1 MRNLNSVSLSAIRVI
16 EAIAR
21 TGSLVRAAEELG
33 ATPGALSQRLSKAE
47 ASLGQPLFV
56 RLSTGLRPTES
67 CARIVPRLTL
77 ALTEL
82 SASLTELKRSEST
95 TLTVTVAPIFAS
107 RWLIWR
113 IGRFNQKYPAIS
125 LRLLPTAD
133 VIDLDHSDVDVGIRF
148 GRDSAAMDGAFK
160 LIDQRVFPVCSPE
173 LSRSIQK
180 PQDLFQFPIIR
191 ENDQLSGWEVW
202 LAALGLG
209 QPEMKVGPTYADGSL
224 CLDAAMLGQGIF
236 MAWQTLASDAL
247 ERGQVVAPFSDRVL
261 SGASYWFITN
271 RWSAQKPAVRQF
283 REWLGEEMA
292 CSLRYWETF

>member
-1 MRNLNSVSLSAIRVI
+1 MRNLNAVPLSAIRVI

-21 TGSLVRAAEELG
+21 TGSLVRAADELG
-33 ATPGALSQRLSKAE
+33 ATPGALSQRLAKAE
-47 ASLGQPLFV
+47 AILGQPLFL
-56 RLSTGLRPTES
+56 RFSTGLRPTES

-82 SASLTELKRSEST
+82 SASLAELQKVEST

-125 LRLLPTAD
+125 LRLLPTIE
-133 VIDLDHSDVDVGIRF
+133 VIDLDHSDIDVGIRF
-148 GRDSAAMDGAFK
+148 SSDSSAVKGAFK
-160 LIDQRVFPVCSPE
+160 LFDQRVFPVCSPE

-180 PQDLFQFPIIR
+180 PLDLFQFPIIR
-191 ENDQLSGWEVW
+191 ENDRLSGWGAW
-202 LAALGLG
+202 LAAMDLG
-209 QPEMKVGPTYADGSL
+209 QPDMKLGPTYADGSL

-247 ERGQVVAPFSDRVL
+247 ERGQIVAPFSDHVL
-261 SGASYWFITN
+261 SGASYWFVTN
-271 RWSAQKPAVRQF
+271 HWSAQKPAVRQF
-283 REWLGEEMA
+283 RDWLNEEMA
-292 CSLRYWETF
+292 CSLRYWQDV